1 MIPLRDENPTRR
13 VPVVTVVL
21 ILLNIG
27 IYFLVQP
34 QGQQFLGRV
43 DTNMA
48 DPDAADREATR
59 FNFEYAAIP
68 CEVVTG
74 QPLSPDELPTATGD
88 GTCSSDPGRGADSP
102 IFPDKQVWLAVVFSM
117 FFHGSLLHLGGN
129 MLFLW
134 VFGNNIEDHLGAA
147 RYLAFYL
154 IAGIVATGAHIL
166 VQPGSTIPMVGAS
179 GAVAGVMG
187 AYLVWFPNAP
197 VLTAFFFIIV
207 LFRQIAAKWLL
218 GFWLISQFFV
228 NPNAGVAWMAHVG
241 GFVFGALIGLLVRSS
256 RSARKVA
263 WRSQYLEPSTVD
275 PWYSGRRGPG
285 R

>member
-13 VPVVTVVL
+13 IPVVTIAL

-34 QGQQFLGRV
+34 QGQQLLGQIET
-43 DTNMA
+43 DMS
-48 DPDAADREATR
+48 DPDAGDREATR

-74 QPLSPDELPTATGD
+74 EPLSPTELPSADDVDNCIGD
-88 GTCSSDPGRGADSP
+88 EGRSSEEPV
-102 IFPDKQVWLAVVFSM
+102 FPDKQVWLAVVFSM

-129 MLFLW
+129 LLFLW
-134 VFGNNIEDHLGAA
+134 VFGNNIEDHLGPV

-166 VQPGSTIPMVGAS
+166 VQPGSTIPLVGAS

-207 LFRQIAAKWLL
+207 LFREIAAKWLL
-218 GFWLISQFFV
+218 GFWLISQFFI

-241 GFVFGALIGLLVRSS
+241 GFVFGVLIGLIVRSS
-256 RSARKVA
+256 PAARKVA
-263 WRSQYLEPSTVD
+263 WRHKYLEPSAPD
-275 PWYSGRRGPG
+275 PWFSGRRDD
-285 R
+285 